1 MSTRRNYTIFL
12 LLVSAMGGLPTP
24 VAAQSPG
31 AGQPS
36 TGGSAPTTE
45 GERAPAPSVPRTVAP
60 ASAPRELTIEE
71 AAALSE
77 AEVIEVWAER
87 PDKPF
92 DRDTKLRLT
101 GEELAARGATDLA
114 TALALLPD
122 VTVREGGRGGFNID
136 VRGARKG
143 SVRILLDGVSVSD
156 PYYGTFDVSTIPIT
170 DIEQIRVSTSPS
182 SPIDGPG
189 GPGGVIE
196 VHTRDAIG
204 EQLVQARIATDTA
217 PGASAATT
225 ARVALGA
232 HTALRVSMSGAIG
245 ARDFTLPMDAA
256 IGESRRSATGASR
269 LEYRR
274 GTRRLAL
281 DFGADDRHYV
291 SPPSDER
298 ASSILLI
305 DRETTL
311 RGQGSFDDTLGSLQV
326 QARLWADR
334 LARQSRSFLD
344 PALTEQ
350 AAQERLRAL
359 RVGGQALVTQG
370 LGKWARWA
378 ASLTVDRDSAHVAT
392 ELRTT
397 DASSMIV
404 EAAADVQLEGRGLLV
419 DVAVGVAAPF
429 GLDADPWSEGKL
441 DLRYRP
447 LRGLELAAIFARKG
461 RAPSLRERF
470 DPQTGNET
478 LGPEIA
484 SHGELRVAAEGQRG
498 ALGGRL
504 EVAPYLRRT
513 TGTVRLDPKLGRQMN
528 LGELDVRGVDT
539 SLRLRLGRHVESGAG
554 YSYIFATS
562 DLTGDDP
569 LDRLPRHR
577 FDTWVR
583 LAPHRAVSVLG
594 HVRAFGERNDQG
606 DVLGAYATV
615 EASAT
620 AQLGEAYLAVLRVD
634 DLLDERPETR
644 SGYFAA
650 GRTLSLTLQG
660 TWR

>member
-1 MSTRRNYTIFL
+1 MSWHRNLTISL
-12 LLVSAMGGLPTP
+12 WLSALGWGLGTP
-24 VAAQSPG
+24 AEAQSPG
-31 AGQPS
+31 AEARGA
-36 TGGSAPTTE
+36 TGA
-45 GERAPAPSVPRTVAP
+45 APATSGD
-60 ASAPRELTIEE
+60 ASAPAAAPARELTIED

-189 GPGGVIE
+189 GPGGVVE

-204 EQLVQARIATDTA
+204 AQLVRARIATDTA

-232 HTALRVSMSGAIG
+232 HTALRISMSGAIG
-245 ARDFTLPMDAA
+245 ARDFTLPMAA
-256 IGESRRSATGASR
+256 EIGESRRSATGAGR

-274 GTRRLAL
+274 GARRLAL
-281 DFGADDRHYV
+281 DVGADDRHYV
-291 SPPSDER
+291 SPPSDEQ
-298 ASSILLI
+298 AASILLI

-311 RGQGSFDDTLGSLQV
+311 RGQGSFDDKLGSLQV
-326 QARLWADR
+326 QGRLWVDR

-350 AAQERLRAL
+350 SAQERLRAL
-359 RVGGQALVTQG
+359 RVGGQALATRP

-378 ASLTVDRDSAHVAT
+378 GSLTVDRDSARVRSDSRAA
-392 ELRTT
+392 

-404 EAAADVQLEGRGLLV
+404 EAAGDVQLEGRGLLV
-419 DVAVGVAAPF
+419 DLALGVAAPF
-429 GLDADPWSEGKL
+429 GLEADPWPEAKL
-441 DLRYRP
+441 DVRYRP
-447 LRGLELAAIFARKG
+447 LRGLELAAILARKG
-461 RAPSLRERF
+461 RTPSLRERF

-478 LGPEIA
+478 LGPELA
-484 SHGELRVAAEGQRG
+484 SHGELRVTAEGQRG

-539 SLRLRLGRHVESGAG
+539 NLRAQLGARVEAGAG

-577 FDTWVR
+577 FDTWLR
-583 LAPHRAVSVLG
+583 LAPHRVLG
-594 HVRAFGERNDQG
+594 LLGHLRTFGQRKDQG
-606 DVLGAYATV
+606 ATLPAYATV

-620 AQLGEAYLAVLRVD
+620 AQLGEAYLVVLRVD

-644 SGYFAA
+644 SGYFSA
-650 GRTLSLTLQG
+650 GRTVSLTLQG